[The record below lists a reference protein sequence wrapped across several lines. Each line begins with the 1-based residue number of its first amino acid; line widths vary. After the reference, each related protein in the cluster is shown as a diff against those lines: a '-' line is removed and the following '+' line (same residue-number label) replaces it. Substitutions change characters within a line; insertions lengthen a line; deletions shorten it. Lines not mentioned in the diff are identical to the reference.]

1 MNIIKFL
8 ENAIDLYSKNMFIK
22 DEVYGKVTYKEFYD
36 RVLLKAEQFLKKG
49 FYYGGKVFVS
59 ETNPVLLLESV
70 FAAWALQGYS
80 FVINPLMAEKDQEEL
95 IERVKPVIVQKEGN
109 VFCRSAPIYECD
121 EENVNEI
128 AMVVFTSGTTNNSK
142 GILLSHKSIISNAM
156 AIAEYINLKHSDHTL
171 ITKSLH
177 HISPFTGQVLL
188 SIYAGSSISFAS
200 GAFNPKKIVKCLA
213 ENNVTYIDMVGTMLR
228 FIINNM
234 SKDIKGIKG
243 LKFISVNGEHLSNED
258 LICVKRTFQYS
269 KIFYSY
275 GLSEAGPRVTCLQH
289 EDLITKLGSV
299 GKAIKDVEVKI
310 HYENEK
316 GQESN
321 AKRIGEVWIKG
332 PGVMTGYW
340 SNPELTNQ
348 KLKGGWLCSG
358 DIGYLDKDN
367 YLYIVGRMDNMIIRN
382 GQNIYPEEIEDIIKS
397 ITGVKDC
404 LVTGLND
411 SLHGEI
417 ILAIVKL
424 DSTDQIRDSHVIFK
438 YLIQKQTPSYLIPQK
453 IIICEEIPRNQN
465 GKILRNKKILEE
477 LYSCVKERK
486 R

>member
-1 MNIIKFL
+1 MNVNIIKVL
-8 ENAIDLYSKNMFIK
+8 ENTIELYSKNVFIK
-22 DEVYGKVTYKEFYD
+22 DEVYGSITYKEFYD
-36 RVLLKAEQFLKKG
+36 RVLLKAEQYLKKG
-49 FYYGGKVFVS
+49 LSQGGKVFVS
-59 ETNPVLLLESV
+59 ETNPVLILESV
-70 FAAWALQGYS
+70 FAAWTLQGYS
-80 FVINPLMAEKDQEEL
+80 FVINPLTPEVDQKEL
-95 IERVKPVIVQKEGN
+95 IERVKPVIVQKNGN
-109 VFCRSAPIYECD
+109 VFCRSGPTFECD

-128 AMVVFTSGTTNNSK
+128 AMVVFTSGTTKNSK
-142 GILLSHKSIISNAM
+142 GILLSHRNIISNAM
-156 AIAEYINLKHSDHTL
+156 AIAEYIDLQQVDHTL

-188 SIYAGSSISFAS
+188 SMYAGSSISFAS
-200 GAFNPKKIVKCLA
+200 GVFNPKKIVKCLA

-234 SKDIKGIKG
+234 SKDLKVIKS

-258 LICVKRTFQYS
+258 LLRIVRTFQFS

-289 EDLITKLGSV
+289 EDLINKLGSV

-310 HYENEK
+310 HYQNEQE
-316 GQESN
+316 QESN

-332 PGVMTGYW
+332 PGVMKGYW
-340 SNPELTNQ
+340 SNPELTAQ
-348 KLKGGWLCSG
+348 KLKGEWLCSG
-358 DIGYLDKDN
+358 DIGYLDKDD

-417 ILAIVKL
+417 ILAIVQL
-424 DSTDQIRDSHVIFK
+424 DSTEQIRDTHDLFK
-438 YLIQKQTPSYLIPQK
+438 YLIQIQTPSYFIPQK
-453 IIICEEIPRNQN
+453 IFICDEIPRSQN
-465 GKILRNKKILEE
+465 GKVLRNKKILEG
-477 LYSCVKERK
+477 LFSCLKN
-486 R
+486 